1 MFNIYNI
8 KSCSWKV
15 LLTCV
20 VFGSDYSHLHG
31 IILFGCRSW
40 SPLSLHTLP
49 DCFCSSPADQ
59 SWLLS
64 RQLCLL
70 WCNHGTHLL
79 LLASVISPP
88 PAEPA
93 IILELQ
99 HRDSHFFSAHVQP
112 LSRSYH
118 GTNISIITH
127 TSSPIMFPFWEW
139 ISCSGPP
146 NRSSKR
152 FKKRSIHTRRQTDSD
167 NWVMAP
173 KKENHISLKL
183 CF

>member
-15 LLTCV
+15 LLSCI
-20 VFGSDYSHLHG
+20 VFGPDYSHLHS
-31 IILFGCRSW
+31 IVRLSCRSW

-59 SWLLS
+59 SCLLS

-70 WCNHGTHLL
+70 WCNHSAHLL
-79 LLASVISPP
+79 LLTSIISPP

-99 HRDSHFFSAHVQP
+99 HHVQWCSHNSFAAHVQT
-112 LSRSYH
+112 LSGSYY
-118 GTNISIITH
+118 GTTSNINIITHMSFHLLAINISILG
-127 TSSPIMFPFWEW
+127 MNFLF
-139 ISCSGPP
+139 GPA
-146 NRSSKR
+146 
-152 FKKRSIHTRRQTDSD
+152 Q
-167 NWVMAP
+167 
-173 KKENHISLKL
+173 L
-183 CF
+183 